1 MLAPQ
6 VLGYR
11 TFPFRGEGSP
21 LQFPVVLVRGLGR
34 SSGFW
39 LEFIDA
45 LTPWANVVAV
55 DLYGT
60 GLSPSKTGRG
70 SIEALAADLVATLER
85 EGLQPCHLVGIS
97 LGGMVCV
104 EAAAKPASRLASLS
118 VLASS
123 ARFTKERRISPC
135 AALQLLYALRK
146 PIPQNREFA
155 RWLVSAETLRKRP
168 DLPAIW
174 DDIWRKE
181 GFQKIAVLRQL
192 IAAALFDGR
201 AAFDALAL
209 PVCFVVS
216 RDDGLV
222 DWRNS
227 LKLWERVEGARLHVM
242 SGAGHD
248 FPTEDPEQTSE
259 ILVSFLREV
268 ESRQTASFAKAS
280 QKAMPEKPK
289 SVG

>member
-11 TFPFRGEGSP
+11 TFPFQGEGNP

-45 LTPWANVVAV
+45 LTPWAKVVTV

-70 SIEALAADLVATLER
+70 SIEALAADVVATLEH
-85 EGLQPCHLVGIS
+85 EGLQRCHLVGIS

-104 EAAAKPASRLASLS
+104 EAASRPSLGLASLS

-123 ARFTKERRISPC
+123 ARFTKERRIAPR
-135 AALQLLYALRK
+135 AVAELLYALRK
-146 PIPQNREFA
+146 PIPSNGEFA
-155 RWLVSAETLRKRP
+155 RWLVSQETLKNRP
-168 DLPAIW
+168 ELPAIW
-174 DDIWRKE
+174 DDIWRRE
-181 GFQKIAVLRQL
+181 GFQKLAVIRQL
-192 IAAALFDGR
+192 LAAALFDGR
-201 AAFDALAL
+201 AALDALSL

-227 LKLWERVEGARLHVM
+227 LKLWERVEGSRLHVL
-242 SGAGHD
+242 SGPGHD
-248 FPTEDPEQTSE
+248 FPTERPDETASL
-259 ILVSFLREV
+259 LVSFFRQI
-268 ESRQTASFAKAS
+268 ESRTFVNDSRKNLFPS
-280 QKAMPEKPK
+280 I
-289 SVG
+289 